1 MVIATVIMAYYSLAL
16 IVWCMKLTL
25 NMFIKVLVK
34 TRIWFS
40 NYLAKSKLYDILNK
54 LVVRKMKDEVKPNV
68 CLFW

>member
-1 MVIATVIMAYYSLAL
+1 
-16 IVWCMKLTL
+16 
-25 NMFIKVLVK
+25 MFIKVLVK
-34 TRIWFS
+34 TRIRFS